1 MYDTRDEDNIHFP
14 CEILS
19 LNIWKLPD
27 FPNPFSF
34 SWFPYEGKEKK
45 EGSNGGREGG
55 RKKGRERG
63 RNREKERERREE
75 ERETPVIDVKLY
87 LSKEKVKHLCT
98 SQLTGAPGNEAKD

>member
-14 CEILS
+14 REILS
-19 LNIWKLPD
+19 LNIWNLPD

-34 SWFPYEGKEKK
+34 SWFHYEGKEKE
-45 EGSNGGREGG
+45 EG
-55 RKKGRERG
+55 
-63 RNREKERERREE
+63 REKERERREE